1 MSAVKRRWSPIAAG
15 LSLILVLLGTGC
27 APNASLAPV
36 LPVDSSPQATW
47 TFAAQ
52 LLGRGDA
59 AGALTYLD
67 TLDADSLTTGRQR
80 ALFLRDLA
88 EARLVSGDLPGAA
101 LAADNASTEL
111 ARQPVTPQFRDDD
124 RYVFQRTL
132 DALAAAGHDDAAT
145 VRRLATDDARAPS
158 ADAWYLLGWLA
169 ERHGDSATARASFS
183 TFLTL
188 APRWAFLRQSLQ
200 MRRHA
205 VLSTQQP
212 S

>member
-1 MSAVKRRWSPIAAG
+1 VTTAAA
-15 LSLILVLLGTGC
+15 IVLVGT
-27 APNASLAPV
+27 
-36 LPVDSSPQATW
+36 
-47 TFAAQ
+47 

-59 AGALTYLD
+59 AGALRYLE
-67 TLDADSLTTGRQR
+67 TVDAGGLTSGRQR

-88 EARLVSGDLPGAA
+88 EARLFSGDLPDAA
-101 LAADNASTEL
+101 SAAENATTEL
-111 ARQPVTPQFRDDD
+111 AQEPVTPQFRDDD

-132 DALAAAGHDDAAT
+132 DALAAAGHDDPPT
-145 VRRLATDDARAPS
+145 LRRLATDDARAPS

-169 ERHGDSATARASFS
+169 ERHGESATAYESFS

-188 APRWAFLRQSLQ
+188 SPRWAFLRESLE

-205 VLSTQQP
+205 AQSTQQA